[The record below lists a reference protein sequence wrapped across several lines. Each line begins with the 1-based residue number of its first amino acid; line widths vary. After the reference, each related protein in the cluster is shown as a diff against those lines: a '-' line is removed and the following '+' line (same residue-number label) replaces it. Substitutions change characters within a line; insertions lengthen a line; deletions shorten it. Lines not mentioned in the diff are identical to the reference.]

1 MQLSAPPFYTAT
13 MSATLPPAPPPFDL
27 KDYRQ
32 PMVTSMGVILGFIL
46 GFLGQWVTEEQ
57 FALRN
62 GGDYLTFWGCVG
74 CAMVQLLVLWRMLS
88 PLADPSQA
96 LAHYRTS
103 LRLYVGSLALALAV
117 LMASAFA

>member
-1 MQLSAPPFYTAT
+1 MSTTPPPDT
-13 MSATLPPAPPPFDL
+13 PPFDI

-32 PMVTSMGVILGFIL
+32 PMVTSLGVILGFIL
-46 GFLGQWVTEEQ
+46 GFLGQWVTEDQ
-57 FALRN
+57 FALR
-62 GGDYLTFWGCVG
+62 GRGDYLTFWGCVT
-74 CAMVQLLVLWRMLS
+74 CALVQLWVLWRMLS

-96 LAHYRTS
+96 LSHYRTS